1 MFMLNVII
9 SAVGCLG
16 LYFILIKLLGNN
28 VTLMKAVGVAVCDLT
43 QEERVELAE
52 YIDDILEEAKSN
64 GIRSVILSYEE
75 LCLDMFTEGVE
86 DEMQEIVNICK
97 SCISSVYMDVECVKF
112 ELDVLIED
120 VIFCEERA

>member
-28 VTLMKAVGVAVCDLT
+28 VTLMKVVGVAVCDLT

-86 DEMQEIVNICK
+86 DEMQEIVNICE